1 LISSN
6 NSIAR
11 RFFSSNNAASY
22 EKIVKFA
29 TFGRDSIWKR
39 TMSNLLTKDHCYL
52 LDLACGTGIL
62 SYYIPK
68 VRDHVILGSDLTPDY
83 LLHAK
88 RKSRYSLLTNSI
100 AEVLPFRP
108 GIFDAILSSYLAKYV
123 DLRTVVREHWRLL
136 KRGGLVVFHDF
147 TLPKRKFVRQIWNSY
162 FLLLNQVG
170 RIIKNWRVVL
180 SELDDVI
187 VHSEWVK
194 NLMRELQQVGFE
206 SITCKYYTWGTSAI
220 VTGLKP

>member
-1 LISSN
+1 
-6 NSIAR
+6 
-11 RFFSSNNAASY
+11 
-22 EKIVKFA
+22 
-29 TFGRDSIWKR
+29 
-39 TMSNLLTKDHCYL
+39 
-52 LDLACGTGIL
+52 
-62 SYYIPK
+62 
-68 VRDHVILGSDLTPDY
+68 
-83 LLHAK
+83 
-88 RKSRYSLLTNSI
+88 
-100 AEVLPFRP
+100 
-108 GIFDAILSSYLAKYV
+108 LAKYV

-136 KRGGLVVFHDF
+136 KKGGLVVFHDF

-162 FLLLNQVG
+162 FILLDQVG

-206 SITCKYYTWGTSAI
+206 SITSKYYTWGTSAI

>member
-1 LISSN
+1 
-6 NSIAR
+6 
-11 RFFSSNNAASY
+11 
-22 EKIVKFA
+22 
-29 TFGRDSIWKR
+29 
-39 TMSNLLTKDHCYL
+39 M
-52 LDLACGTGIL
+52 
-62 SYYIPK
+62 
-68 VRDHVILGSDLTPDY
+68 
-83 LLHAK
+83 
-88 RKSRYSLLTNSI
+88 TNSI

-136 KRGGLVVFHDF
+136 KKGGLVVFHDF

-162 FLLLNQVG
+162 FLLLDQVG

>member
-1 LISSN
+1 
-6 NSIAR
+6 
-11 RFFSSNNAASY
+11 
-22 EKIVKFA
+22 
-29 TFGRDSIWKR
+29 
-39 TMSNLLTKDHCYL
+39 MSKLLTKDHCYL
-52 LDLACGTGIL
+52 LDLACGTGVL

-68 VRDHVILGSDLTPDY
+68 EPDHVILGSDLTPDY

-88 RKSRYSLLTNSI
+88 RKSRYSLLINSI

-147 TLPKRKFVRQIWNSY
+147 TLPDRKFVRQIWNSY

-170 RIIKNWRVVL
+170 RIIKNWRLVL

-187 VHSEWVK
+187 VNSKWV
-194 NLMRELQQVGFE
+194 NDLLRELQQVGFE
-206 SITCKYYTWGTSAI
+206 SVTCKYYTWGTSAI

>member
-1 LISSN
+1 
-6 NSIAR
+6 
-11 RFFSSNNAASY
+11 
-22 EKIVKFA
+22 
-29 TFGRDSIWKR
+29 
-39 TMSNLLTKDHCYL
+39 
-52 LDLACGTGIL
+52 LACGTGLL
-62 SYYIPK
+62 STYIPK
-68 VRDHVILGSDLTPDY
+68 EQDHVILGSDLTPDY

-88 RKSRYSLLTNSI
+88 RKSKYSLLTNSI

-108 GIFDAILSSYLAKYV
+108 EIFDAILSSYLAKYV

-136 KRGGLVVFHDF
+136 KKGGLVVFHDF

-162 FLLLNQVG
+162 FLLLDQVG

-194 NLMRELQQVGFE
+194 NLISELQQVGFE

-220 VTGLKP
+220 VSGLKP